1 MGSTI
6 RLVDIARLLGVS
18 KQRVHQ
24 LASEG
29 RLPAPVGRDSRG
41 RLWSRKKVQ
50 AWVRQE
56 WRGSRPWRS

>member
-1 MGSTI
+1 MASTI

-29 RLPAPVGRDSRG
+29 LLPAPVGRDSRG
-41 RLWSRKKVQ
+41 RLWSRQEVQ
-50 AWVRQE
+50 AWARRE
-56 WRGSRPWRS
+56 WWGSRPWR